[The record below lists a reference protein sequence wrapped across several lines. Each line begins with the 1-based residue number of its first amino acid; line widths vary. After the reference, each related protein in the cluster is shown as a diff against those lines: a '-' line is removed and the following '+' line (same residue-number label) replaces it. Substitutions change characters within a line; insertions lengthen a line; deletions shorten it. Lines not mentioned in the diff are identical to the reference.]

1 MAVSTY
7 PNWNCSE
14 WFTFATNM
22 KILHSNGIHNC
33 HDAYTNNEQEIC
45 TYNMHHRH
53 ESISYLYIYNIT
65 CIPLFLLIFVKKVL

>member
-7 PNWNCSE
+7 PNWNFSE
-14 WFTFATNM
+14 WFTFATKMN
-22 KILHSNGIHNC
+22 ILHNNGIHNY

-53 ESISYLYIYNIT
+53 ESITY
-65 CIPLFLLIFVKKVL
+65 